1 MATDFPPEP
10 VDLKPLKSNF
20 LPLPQTAADL
30 LEGLL
35 RSQLF
40 AESIFGQIFEQS
52 KPYLTYPA
60 AEYAAALVRRRVL
73 TTWQTGELL
82 AGRTSFYWGPYRLLG
97 KLVTGSESSLFVA
110 EQPGAQRLVLLEAI
124 PLNQH
129 LGWPIH
135 RASSHS
141 ADCRSTSADSRHPHV
156 ARCVQVRTTASHHLV
171 AYEFIEAAWL
181 PDVVSKQPPTKS
193 HIAHLVLQLAN
204 TLAAL
209 RRETIEKFDPR
220 RAMINVEGQLKWLPG
235 PQAPFG
241 NPTGEGST
249 ESGRVKS
256 QMLAIL
262 KFAHW
267 LGGLPGITRCRNLG
281 EVRHLLGPIAK
292 AWRESYRVESIP
304 GTRAVLHRMLRKG
317 PSLKQI
323 ENLHA
328 HRQYAFSSAPALS
341 PTSETTN
348 SRSRVIEPGVAST
361 TATRQS
367 QPFTQQ
373 AKARTGTLPQTR
385 GRSRQLLL
393 TAVIGAVASGLMAM
407 QWMWQWSVPE
417 AKAQTET
424 KTDSAK
430 SSDRSR

>member
-1 MATDFPPEP
+1 M
-10 VDLKPLKSNF
+10 KPSKSYF

-35 RSQLF
+35 QSQLF

-73 TTWQTGELL
+73 TTWQASELL
-82 AGRTSFYWGPYRLLG
+82 AGRTNFYSGPYRLLG
-97 KLVTGSESSLFVA
+97 KLVTGPEASLFVA

-129 LGWPIH
+129 SGWPSQS
-135 RASSHS
+135 ASS
-141 ADCRSTSADSRHPHV
+141 TSVDSRHPHV

-181 PDVVSKQPPTKS
+181 QNVVSLQPPTKS
-193 HIAHLVLQLAN
+193 HIAHLVLQLAS
-204 TLAAL
+204 TLEAL

-235 PQAPFG
+235 PQSLFG
-241 NPTGEGST
+241 NPTCDSST
-249 ESGRVKS
+249 ESRRVKS
-256 QMLAIL
+256 QMLAIH

-292 AWRESYRVESIP
+292 AWRESYPLGSIP

-323 ENLHA
+323 EKLHA
-328 HRQYAFSSAPALS
+328 DRQYAFASAPALS
-341 PTSETTN
+341 PSSETPN

-361 TATRQS
+361 TTTRPS
-367 QPFTQQ
+367 QPFTPQ
-373 AKARTGTLPQTR
+373 ANTRAGTSLQYR
-385 GRSRQLLL
+385 GRSKQLLL

-424 KTDSAK
+424 TTDSAK
-430 SSDRSR
+430 SPDRSR